1 MPGTDGLKGMPGI
14 KGPKGF
20 PGDPGCCGIKVG
32 LKLIHSIKRH
42 PLGEILSPIKI

>member
-20 PGDPGCCGIKVG
+20 PGDPGCCGAKVCSAR
-32 LKLIHSIKRH
+32 ISTFC
-42 PLGEILSPIKI
+42 EALSHIFGRE